1 MMKKKVFSKKFLLAA
16 LAVFML
22 SFTVNA
28 ESLWFRAY
36 KYAIKEKTESNRN
49 NSTGWSNWIEC
60 DVPIEFQMDDDI
72 IVIYSNKT
80 QIYAI
85 YENMGTYNDRDGGKQ
100 QGYYVLDQDLD
111 KGTVRLRI
119 TRDGTSQIYIDFN
132 DVGWVYNVVRTK

>member
-1 MMKKKVFSKKFLLAA
+1 MRKFLFTM

-28 ESLWFRAY
+28 ESLWFKGYR
-36 KYAIKEKTESNRN
+36 YAIKYKTESNRN
-49 NSTGWSNWIEC
+49 NQTGWSEWIKC
-60 DVPIEFQMDDDI
+60 DVPIEFMMDDDM

-80 QIYAI
+80 QMYAI
-85 YENMGTYNDRDGGKQ
+85 YEDMGTYNDRDGGKQ

-132 DVGWVYNVVRTK
+132 DVGWVYDVVRTK